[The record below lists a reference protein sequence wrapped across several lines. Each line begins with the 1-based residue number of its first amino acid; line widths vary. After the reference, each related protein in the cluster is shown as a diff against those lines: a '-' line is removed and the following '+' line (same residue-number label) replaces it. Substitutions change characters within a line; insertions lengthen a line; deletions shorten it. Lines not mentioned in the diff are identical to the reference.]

1 MIEKFRDWCDKH
13 FDKYMPKLE
22 NGEWKYEG
30 SFGYYAQFILYYIL
44 QIMLFMLFGKMLNI
58 LNFIIVGSIVYNS
71 ITIFSYSFHCK
82 NLDHCIIA
90 TQIIFSIFGIISKT
104 AHIWV
109 VFLLCLYSCIDIYK
123 KAPIELNVEHEG
135 KDEDWHFKRVVLI
148 MTIYMAISLITYYF
162 GLEQLCK
169 CVLLSL
175 VMTDLLLFKNHKEY
189 I

>member
-1 MIEKFRDWCDKH
+1 MLDKLQL
-13 FDKYMPKLE
+13 FLKSKIGQP
-22 NGEWKYEG
+22 W
-30 SFGYYAQFILYYIL
+30 AYYITCVVYL
-44 QIMLFMLFGKMLNI
+44 ILTFGGLIGIGYIFGVWWQMLVLGICLSCIRSYSMGYHCNT
-58 LNFIIVGSIVYNS
+58 NVHCFIISSI
-71 ITIFSYSFHCK
+71 IGIMFS
-82 NLDHCIIA
+82 
-90 TQIIFSIFGIISKT
+90 IISKT
-104 AHIWV
+104 SPIWV
-109 VFLLCLYSCIDIYK
+109 VFLLCLYSCVDIYK
-123 KAPIELNVEHEG
+123 KAPIELNAEHEG

>member
-1 MIEKFRDWCDKH
+1 MGFH
-13 FDKYMPKLE
+13 AHT
-22 NGEWKYEG
+22 NGKC
-30 SFGYYAQFILYYIL
+30 
-44 QIMLFMLFGKMLNI
+44 
-58 LNFIIVGSIVYNS
+58 FIISSIILVMFSIVS
-71 ITIFSYSFHCK
+71 QTIP
-82 NLDHCIIA
+82 
-90 TQIIFSIFGIISKT
+90 
-104 AHIWV
+104 IWV
-109 VFLLCLYSCIDIYK
+109 VFLLCLYLCVDIYK

-175 VMTDLLLFKNHKEY
+175 VITDLLLFKNHKEY